1 MGLYSPHDKN
11 PHIVVRDAAQLQMT
25 KTLTHEAAHHYTGM
39 HETYGEFRA
48 EHETVA
54 ESVAFVVCSRF
65 GLDTADRSVPY
76 IAGWSEDKARFRSVL
91 GTIQG
96 VSAHLIDRLE
106 ARFGASG
113 IYLRVTRCSGRVV
126 RIAATAHRDGG
137 YSARV
142 RVPKHG
148 IRKLVVGLEGI
159 QIIGDQRRRADVY
172 FAFDPPLRRSCC
184 QEQSHERDSEV

>member
-1 MGLYSPHDKN
+1 MRRAHV
-11 PHIVVRDAAQLQMT
+11 IVAVAGSLIAVPATAKEGVRA
-25 KTLTHEAAHHYTGM
+25 TLDRPVRLGAPAGTSL
-39 HETYGEFRA
+39 R
-48 EHETVA
+48 VA
-54 ESVAFVVCSRF
+54 WH
-65 GLDTADRSVPY
+65 LADEE
-76 IAGWSEDKARFRSVL
+76 G
-91 GTIQG
+91 
-96 VSAHLIDRLE
+96 H
-106 ARFGASG
+106 RFGASG

-159 QIIGDQRRRADVY
+159 QIIGDQQQRADVY

-184 QEQSHERDSEV
+184 QE